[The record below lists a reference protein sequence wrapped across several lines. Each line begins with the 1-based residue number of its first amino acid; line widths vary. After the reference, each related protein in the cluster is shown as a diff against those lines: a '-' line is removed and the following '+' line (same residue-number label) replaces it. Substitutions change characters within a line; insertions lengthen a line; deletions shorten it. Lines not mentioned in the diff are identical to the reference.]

1 MSIRPESR
9 VKFEKQGVL
18 LIRLNLQMGN
28 MGGPEQ
34 QEAISWLAEKERES
48 EKRDNVRYGWML
60 FFTVVAAVGAL
71 IAALP
76 VVRDW
81 LHYSARRV
89 SGECARRTP
98 A

>member
-18 LIRLNLQMGN
+18 LTRLNLQMGN

-81 LHYSARRV
+81 LH
-89 SGECARRTP
+89 
-98 A
+98 